1 MKESYEE
8 RRKNGGFTDEQI
20 AAIKDAILASIYQEI
35 GKSLVRKVLWI
46 GGAIILAIFTWL
58 AGAGHIKI
66 PGTTE

>member
-46 GGAIILAIFTWL
+46 GGAILLAIFTWR
-58 AGAGHIKI
+58 AGEGHIKI

>member
-46 GGAIILAIFTWL
+46 GGTIILAIFTWL

>member
-20 AAIKDAILASIYQEI
+20 AAIKDAILSSIYEEI

-46 GGAIILAIFTWL
+46 GGAILLAIFTWL

>member
-46 GGAIILAIFTWL
+46 GGAILLAIFTWL